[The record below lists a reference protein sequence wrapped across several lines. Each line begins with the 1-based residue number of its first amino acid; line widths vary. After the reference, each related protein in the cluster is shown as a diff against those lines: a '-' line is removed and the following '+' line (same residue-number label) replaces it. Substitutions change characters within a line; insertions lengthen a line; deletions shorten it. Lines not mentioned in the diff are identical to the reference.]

1 MFDSS
6 ESKVSNRMDDATT
19 GRRKPTYWKAAR
31 MTDIKHPTESKPG
44 YPIQNDEERSDPK
57 KSDPCKWGLTG

>member
-1 MFDSS
+1 
-6 ESKVSNRMDDATT
+6 MDDATT